1 MPRFIFYH
9 CPLPTVLTSVDP
21 ADDSVGSLGAPLHF
35 SQTWLDLIQ
44 RRDMG
49 SSYALTAHELLSSQS
64 YQCFGKKEEG
74 TVPNYLQESELKKG
88 AGIPCV
94 ICLFPNK

>member
-1 MPRFIFYH
+1 
-9 CPLPTVLTSVDP
+9 
-21 ADDSVGSLGAPLHF
+21 
-35 SQTWLDLIQ
+35 
-44 RRDMG
+44 MG